1 LASYKIL
8 VSLWTLGTT
17 GTKLVDR
24 EWIISELNRHRPLI
38 GECLGSFASAFPIAF
53 FEPEYNV
60 NNKNS
65 IMYGGSNISEQSL
78 EGQDVMTKVAKNLPS
93 MQEVID
99 EIGQFCDSNGKYESA
114 PHIIEV
120 LLPTICSYLT
130 YWWQFSPAARVQQAA
145 NDAKAKQVLE
155 KNMSV
160 DGDGSSKS
168 GKKQPSVHRTQLA
181 IAAPPTPAAP
191 AQTPNTPSDRYSFF
205 FPKNIDLEEVYIH
218 RKTSLYFVM

>member
-1 LASYKIL
+1 MLKFLIAGEIQLASYKIL

-53 FEPEYNV
+53 FEPEYNT

-78 EGQDVMTKVAKNLPS
+78 EGQDIMTKVAKNLPS
-93 MQEVID
+93 LQEVID
-99 EIGQFCDSNGKYESA
+99 EIGQFCDSNGKYENS

-130 YWWQFSPAARVQQAA
+130 YWWQFSPAAKVLQAA
-145 NDAKAKQVLE
+145 NDAKAKQMLE
-155 KNMSV
+155 KSMSV
-160 DGDGSSKS
+160 DGEKS
-168 GKKQPSVHRTQLA
+168 AKKPPSIHKAQLA
-181 IAAPPTPAAP
+181 IAAPPTAAP
-191 AQTPNTPSDRYSFF
+191 APSANTPSDRYL
-205 FPKNIDLEEVYIH
+205 IILC
-218 RKTSLYFVM
+218 